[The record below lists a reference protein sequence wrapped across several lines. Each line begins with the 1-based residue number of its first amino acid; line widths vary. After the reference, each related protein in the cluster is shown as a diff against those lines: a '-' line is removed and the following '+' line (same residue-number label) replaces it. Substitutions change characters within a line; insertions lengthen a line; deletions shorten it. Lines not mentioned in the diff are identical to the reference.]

1 MEIYQTIEGES
12 QFVDVYYA
20 ELKDGSVAVK
30 YDLDKTF
37 VKVITKSKWDKMVA
51 DAKSKGKEVRALNF
65 TQ

>member
-30 YDLDKTF
+30 YDLDKPF
-37 VKVITKSKWDKMVA
+37 VKVITKAKWDKMVA
-51 DAKSKGKEVRALNF
+51 DAKSKGKEVSALTF